1 MLNIDVGW
9 DKLQAL
15 QVLSLWYFR
24 LQLGA
29 GLGVGGLLRLN
40 QMRELSFEGSM
51 VDGADSDCF
60 AALMYNLARLRPEV
74 RVAGSSGDLTVF
86 FDQLR

>member
-1 MLNIDVGW
+1 MLNLDIGW

-15 QVLSLWYFR
+15 QVLSIRSFR

-29 GLGVGGLLRLN
+29 GLGIGGLLQLPHL
-40 QMRELSFEGSM
+40 RELSLYPSTLDASESG
-51 VDGADSDCF
+51 CF

-74 RVAGSSGDLTVF
+74 QVADSGGTLTGF
-86 FDQLR
+86 FDRLR